1 MNNQSPKSKNG
12 SINDLP
18 EEFSTSAFKRK
29 KKNTKLPDAFFPSW
43 QMELLSSFVAIFL
56 LWMLPDWVMDT
67 NNFLSSKHGI
77 YINSAWMDFV
87 CYPVMAGFIMSLIM
101 RIVWLSL
108 VWKWR
113 SNRVNPD
120 SEMFRSLSA
129 RRIKLQNKRTQNIAI
144 MIDRVAEILF
154 FASSIILFLI
164 LLSYLIH
171 VLGSLLN
178 HSMHKA
184 HNIYDQPSN

>member
-1 MNNQSPKSKNG
+1 MNNESLKSENG
-12 SINDLP
+12 SLYDLS

-29 KKNTKLPDAFFPSW
+29 KKNAKLPDAFFPSW
-43 QMELLSSFVAIFL
+43 QMELLSSLVAIFL
-56 LWMLPDWVMDT
+56 LWMLPDWVIDT
-67 NNFLSSKHGI
+67 NNFLSSKHDVT
-77 YINSAWMDFV
+77 INSAWMDFV
-87 CYPVMAGFIMSLIM
+87 CYPVMAGFIISFIL
-101 RIVWLSL
+101 RILWLTL

-113 SNRVNPD
+113 SNRLNLE
-120 SEMFRSLSA
+120 SQMFRSLSA